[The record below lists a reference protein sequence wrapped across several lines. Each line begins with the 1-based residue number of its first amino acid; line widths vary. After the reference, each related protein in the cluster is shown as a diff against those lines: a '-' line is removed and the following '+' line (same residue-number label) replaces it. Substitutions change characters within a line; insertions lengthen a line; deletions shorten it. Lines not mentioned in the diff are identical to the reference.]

1 MLKALIYITL
11 LILFFAIVIRQIAKF
26 VLLKFYSEKPK
37 EKLNPYIEYHKMK
50 MVNDDN
56 YEEYLEWTKN
66 KEVYGTPLEKVE
78 APDEKE
84 ASVKVRQLIPRRK
97 FTDDDKLF

>member
-1 MLKALIYITL
+1 MVFLIIL
-11 LILFFAIVIRQIAKF
+11 LISFLLGFAIMKVAKF
-26 VLLKFYSEKPK
+26 LLRIFFKEKPK

-50 MVNDDN
+50 MVNDEN

-66 KEVYGTPLEKVE
+66 KEVYGTPLEKFE
-78 APDEKE
+78 APEEKE
-84 ASVKVRQLIPRRK
+84 ASVKVKQLVPRRK